1 MGFRFRRRLKI
12 LPGLWINLS
21 KGSPFALNRRQRRD
35 DQYREERDHDHT
47 RHPRHRSFLSVR
59 PETHAQ
65 KIDATTRETVAL
77 PPTDPLALS
86 KVIIDF
92 KWAAKE
98 PNETI
103 LVPT

>member
-47 RHPRHRSFLSVR
+47 RHPRHPSFLSVR

-65 KIDATTRETVAL
+65 KIDATNARDGRA
-77 PPTDPLALS
+77 PT
-86 KVIIDF
+86 
-92 KWAAKE
+92 
-98 PNETI
+98 T
-103 LVPT
+103 